1 MPGEFD
7 FIDWIRSQSRADPRI
22 IVPIGDDLAAMKWD
36 ANDLLLV
43 GADQVLDGVHFD
55 SAVHAPRDIGRKAMN
70 RNLSDCAAMA
80 CLPAAAVAT
89 VALPKGTAIEYAKE
103 LFLGMSEAGE
113 KFNCPIIGGDTSS
126 WEGKLALSV
135 SILGKTTIGPVRRNG
150 ARPGD
155 HLHVTGPLGGSLL
168 GRHMTFEPRIS
179 FAWMM
184 MQMVRGPYRVA
195 DLNITAMID
204 LSDGLSR
211 DIRHICRMSGVGARI
226 DLMHLP
232 IHDDIYDI
240 QREDWRTFDH
250 ALHDGEDYEL
260 LFTATTWTGEQP
272 EAWPVG
278 EITEGSDILVNDRN
292 GLHPLVPKGW
302 EHAF

>member
-1 MPGEFD
+1 MG
-7 FIDWIRSQSRADPRI
+7 RSAGVKPTTRS
-22 IVPIGDDLAAMKWD
+22 
-36 ANDLLLV
+36 
-43 GADQVLDGVHFD
+43 GAQ
-55 SAVHAPRDIGRKAMN
+55 
-70 RNLSDCAAMA
+70 
-80 CLPAAAVAT
+80 
-89 VALPKGTAIEYAKE
+89 
-103 LFLGMSEAGE
+103 
-113 KFNCPIIGGDTSS
+113 
-126 WEGKLALSV
+126 
-135 SILGKTTIGPVRRNG
+135 
-150 ARPGD
+150 PGD
-155 HLHVTGPLGGSLL
+155 LILVTGPLGGSMK
-168 GRHMTFEPRIS
+168 GRHLTFEPRIHLAREIS
-179 FAWMM
+179 KTGE
-184 MQMVRGPYRVA
+184 V
-195 DLNITAMID
+195 TSMID